1 MKTQKKLPELFYIQ
15 ENEKTNEYCEML
27 GISRDGL
34 TTEDNYGDYLF
45 FNNKKCADAYCY
57 DDLDVLKQN
66 YPNAVFVDLSDY
78 LDQEQP
84 EPKWQEKTIGGYNC
98 VVFEEFNNQLFGGV
112 EYNGKW
118 YGATWDLDGNFN
130 CFKLND
136 TWDLLPINNELTT
149 LEKEL
154 EEVRS
159 KEKQILEKIKEL
171 KK

>member
-1 MKTQKKLPELFYIQ
+1 MKKLP
-15 ENEKTNEYCEML
+15 NEFTFICDGHSREQLEKL
-27 GISRDGL
+27 GVDLRRWNCNDYNTIYSVK
-34 TTEDNYGDYLF
+34 DNYLSAFEKDYPLI
-45 FNNKKCADAYCY
+45 NLA
-57 DDLDVLKQN
+57 
-66 YPNAVFVDLSDY
+66 DY

-84 EPKWQEKTIGGYNC
+84 EPKWQEKTRGGFHC
-98 VVFEEFNNQLFGGV
+98 VVFEQFNNQLFGGV

-136 TWDLLPINNELTT
+136 TWDLLPINHELTT

-159 KEKQILEKIKEL
+159 KEKEILEKISKL